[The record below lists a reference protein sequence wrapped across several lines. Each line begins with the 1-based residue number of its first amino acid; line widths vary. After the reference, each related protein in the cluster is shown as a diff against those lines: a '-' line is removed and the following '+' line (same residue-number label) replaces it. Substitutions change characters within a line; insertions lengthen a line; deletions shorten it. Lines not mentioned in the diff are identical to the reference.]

1 MLYKVIYW
9 CNVIYLYMPYIG
21 KICAIFYD
29 EKTVKFT
36 VTQPANCV
44 EHETESYFYVL
55 VAFSFT
61 SCYNLP
67 RFGILLLRT
76 CRNNITVLLCTCL
89 HTSICIYVG
98 VRTIASEEHCP
109 PIRDRVWVSVSV
121 RARVVCVWGGRGAIF
136 LSVNC
141 LRTVY
146 IYQF

>member
-1 MLYKVIYW
+1 MI
-9 CNVIYLYMPYIG
+9 
-21 KICAIFYD
+21 
-29 EKTVKFT
+29 
-36 VTQPANCV
+36 

-61 SCYNLP
+61 NCYNLP

-121 RARVVCVWGGRGAIF
+121 RARVVCVWGGEGGNFPQRQ
-136 LSVNC
+136 LS
-141 LRTVY
+141 
-146 IYQF
+146 